1 MLDATA
7 LEAGVIADPGKKTFP
22 DNQGAYTSL
31 ELFQL
36 GVFWMDILSDSCQ
49 VIMYVFRAMW
59 IFSMVSMSDLP
70 DPKIAIRM
78 FSKLQDDEQQLVKLN
93 LVGWLY
99 ESHMG

>member
-1 MLDATA
+1 
-7 LEAGVIADPGKKTFP
+7 
-22 DNQGAYTSL
+22 
-31 ELFQL
+31 
-36 GVFWMDILSDSCQ
+36 
-49 VIMYVFRAMW
+49 
-59 IFSMVSMSDLP
+59 MVSMSDLP